1 MAEAM
6 KSNSPV
12 FSRGTSRDF
21 FLDSRS
27 YTDFDTTRPD
37 FRRMSGCTEPR
48 NEDRGPKRIKTVIQ
62 GAGGGG
68 GDGQDRAIV
77 QTILRGEF
85 VSWEE
90 GFVEETKLRG
100 STVLGGHN
108 RCKWAVA
115 NGLVLR
121 EEAEPSDFTRD
132 DFDRSLELYGI
143 AHDILPLMP
152 RIFDA
157 VKLQLEYIEEN
168 GALDHM
174 VEVLDA
180 HYPRH
185 SNVAEVLGENVAQ
198 IYIENHHPHAGLN
211 RNKKAKKRDEGID
224 IQGYHES
231 RMAAFADIRNG
242 SFVSNEERG
251 YRLGAFLLRNS
262 AARTVLGSLQP
273 NTEFFDI
280 HLGEFGLQFVEREA
294 L

>member
-1 MAEAM
+1 MAEAF
-6 KSNSPV
+6 KPNSPV
-12 FSRGTSRDF
+12 FSQDISREF
-21 FLDSRS
+21 FLDPRS

-48 NEDRGPKRIKTVIQ
+48 NEDRGSKRIKTVIQ

-68 GDGQDRAIV
+68 GDGQDRAII
-77 QTILRGEF
+77 QTILRGEL

-90 GFVEETKLRG
+90 GFAEETKIRG
-100 STVLGGHN
+100 STVLGGHS
-108 RCKWAVA
+108 RCKWAMA
-115 NGLVLR
+115 NGVVLR
-121 EEAEPSDFTRD
+121 EEADPSDFTQD
-132 DFDRSLELYGI
+132 DFDRSLDLYGI
-143 AHDILPLMP
+143 ERDVAPLMP

-157 VKLQLEYIEEN
+157 VKMQLEYIEEN

-174 VEVLDA
+174 VEVMDA

-198 IYIENHHPHAGLN
+198 IYVENHHPHAGLN
-211 RNKKAKKRDEGID
+211 RDKKAKKRNEGSD

-242 SFVSNEERG
+242 NFVSNEERG

-273 NTEFFDI
+273 NTEFWDI
-280 HLGEFGLQFVEREA
+280 QLGEHGLLFAEREG